1 MIIYKARIEIMEAAM
16 IFGPLG
22 EEIEFFQER

>member
-1 MIIYKARIEIMEAAM
+1 MGLTNPVFPAKIAFCY
-16 IFGPLG
+16 GPLG